1 MLKILQNNETGNN
14 KKSNMKQKSMAQKI
28 RQCNADMHIS
38 WKLKIFRPC
47 FLFKKVE
54 LKFKLKDIFWKNLK
68 EEQY

>member
-1 MLKILQNNETGNN
+1 MKQEIT
-14 KKSNMKQKSMAQKI
+14 KKTNMKQKNMAHKI
-28 RQCNADMHIS
+28 RQCSAVMHTN

-47 FLFKKVE
+47 FLFKKIE

>member
-1 MLKILQNNETGNN
+1 
-14 KKSNMKQKSMAQKI
+14 MKQKSMAQKI

-47 FLFKKVE
+47 FLFKKIE
-54 LKFKLKDIFWKNLK
+54 LKFKLKGIFWKNLR